1 MFNWETASGITD
13 GWKFV
18 YGLGFMPLA
27 FPIKDGQD
35 KDYEKTLVI
44 GHPGEDWGSYTGMAG
59 FN

>member
-27 FPIKDGQD
+27 FPIKDG
-35 KDYEKTLVI
+35 
-44 GHPGEDWGSYTGMAG
+44 
-59 FN
+59 